1 MLDVVSNS
9 FHKDVFILDLTI
21 EAIHFLF
28 VFVFILILSLRWNEK
43 LVPPL

>member
-1 MLDVVSNS
+1 MLNVVSNS
-9 FHKDVFILDLTI
+9 IHKDVFILDLTI
-21 EAIHFLF
+21 EATNF